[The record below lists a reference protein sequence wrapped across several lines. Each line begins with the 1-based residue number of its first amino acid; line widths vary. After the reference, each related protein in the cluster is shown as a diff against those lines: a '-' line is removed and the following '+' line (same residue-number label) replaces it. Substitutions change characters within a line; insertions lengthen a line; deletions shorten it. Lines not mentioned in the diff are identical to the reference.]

1 MKTISITINEA
12 KSEKD
17 LLIKS
22 ISKIKGSQRKYVMDD
37 LNAKFGIKLVDNN
50 STNKSTFDQMDDSL
64 VAKIFKYYTDE
75 YGL

>member
-1 MKTISITINEA
+1 MKTINITINEA

-17 LLIKS
+17 LLVKS
-22 ISKIKGSQRKYVMDD
+22 IGQIKGSQREYVMDD

-50 STNKSTFDQMDDSL
+50 STNKSTFKQMDDSM
-64 VAKIFKYYTDE
+64 VAKIYKYYTTE